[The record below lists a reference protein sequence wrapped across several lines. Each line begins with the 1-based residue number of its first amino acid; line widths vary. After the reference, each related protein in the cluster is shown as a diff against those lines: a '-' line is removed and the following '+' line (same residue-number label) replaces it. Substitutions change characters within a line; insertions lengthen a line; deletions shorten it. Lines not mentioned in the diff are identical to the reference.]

1 MQKKWLKW
9 LLLTV
14 MLIVGISIKGN
25 SVHADDS
32 LQKVKDKGVLTV
44 ATSPDYPPFEFQ
56 VNQHGHSKDVGMDIE
71 LSKQIARDLGVKL
84 QIKNMDFNSLLVA
97 IQTGKADMAIG
108 GINPSPERK
117 QNADFSQIYYYGG
130 ESFLINKAD
139 TEKLKNQSALKG
151 LKVGTQT
158 GSMQQSLA
166 KKNLKGTKV
175 VTMDKNTDLILAL
188 KTHKVDAVGVETPVA
203 QAYVQND
210 PDLKMVK
217 ANYHLNKQ
225 DTGSAVALPKGATTL
240 QTAVNQ
246 SIEKAKAQ
254 HLIPQY
260 LKTAGKY
267 MKVNTADTSMM
278 HYWKY
283 FFNGLK
289 YTLLISVCAVA
300 GGIILGILLALM
312 RLSNFKWLSWSAVS
326 YVEVVRGTPMMVQ
339 VLLVY
344 FGLGVLVNIPA
355 LPAGMI
361 AVTLNSAAYVSEIIR
376 GGINSV
382 AKGQKEAAKSLGLS
396 KTDALRFIVLPQA
409 FKNIWPAL
417 GNEFIS
423 VIKESSIVSIIGV
436 TDLVYELN
444 VVRADT
450 YRGVAP
456 IVVVMA
462 IYFVIT
468 FTLTRLL
475 NYMERRM
482 KHD

>member
-1 MQKKWLKW
+1 MQKQWLKW
-9 LLLTV
+9 FV
-14 MLIVGISIKGN
+14 VGMLVFVGASICSR

-32 LQKVKDKGVLTV
+32 LQRVKEKGVLTV

-56 VNQHGHSKDVGMDIE
+56 VNQHGHAKDVGMDIE
-71 LSKQIARDLGVKL
+71 LAKQIARDLGVRL
-84 QIKNMDFNSLLVA
+84 QVKNMDFNALLVA
-97 IQTGKADMAIG
+97 IQTGKADLAIG
-108 GINPSPERK
+108 GINPTPARQ

-130 ESFLINKAD
+130 ESFLVNRAD
-139 TEKLKNQSALKG
+139 AGKLNRQSALKG

-158 GSMQQSLA
+158 GTMQERLA
-166 KKNLKGTKV
+166 KQKLKGTHV
-175 VTMDKNTDLILAL
+175 VTMDKATDLILAL

-203 QAYVQND
+203 KAYVEND
-210 PDLKMVK
+210 PELKDFK
-217 ANYHLNKQ
+217 AAYQLNPK

-240 QTAVNQ
+240 QTAVNH
-246 SIEKAKAQ
+246 SIQTAKTD
-254 HLIPQY
+254 HLFPKY

-267 MKVNTADTSMM
+267 MQVNTANTSMW

-283 FFNGLK
+283 FLAGLK
-289 YTLLISVCAVA
+289 ETLLISVCAVL
-300 GGIILGILLALM
+300 GGIGLGVILALM
-312 RLSNFKWLSWSAVS
+312 RLSSLKWLSWPALS

-344 FGLGVLVNIPA
+344 FGLGVFINIPA
-355 LPAGMI
+355 LPAGII

-382 AKGQKEAAKSLGLS
+382 AKGQGEATRSLGLT
-396 KTDALRFIVLPQA
+396 KADALRFVILPQA

-456 IVVVMA
+456 IVVVMV
-462 IYFVIT
+462 IYFVLT

-475 NYMERRM
+475 NYWEKKM
-482 KHD
+482 KHT

>member
-1 MQKKWLKW
+1 MQKKWWKW
-9 LLLTV
+9 LLLTI
-14 MLIVGISIKGN
+14 MLIVGISVTGN

-71 LSKQIARDLGVKL
+71 LAKQIAKDLGVKL

-139 TEKLKNQSALKG
+139 TEKLKNQAALKG

-166 KKNLKGTKV
+166 KKNLNGTKV

-246 SIEKAKAQ
+246 SIDKAKAQ
-254 HLIPQY
+254 HLMPQY
-260 LKTAGKY
+260 LKKAGKY

-300 GGIILGILLALM
+300 GGIILGIILALM
-312 RLSNFKWLSWSAVS
+312 RLSNFKWLSWPAVS

-462 IYFVIT
+462 IYFIIT